1 VGDPRPEQVYREVM
15 VSEPREVTSPFERAE
30 REFLFGQVWPRAGLS
45 RRERRLVTLAC
56 VSAADA
62 PTPIEDHVYAAL
74 ASGDLSLRE
83 MQEFVLQFAVYCGWP
98 KASHVEGV
106 LRAQWAR
113 WMTEQGEQPARWPD
127 LDNENLGD
135 SDWEA
140 RVSRGEQEF
149 RDVNCVP
156 APPRDTPYTHAGILS
171 FVFGHV
177 WQRPGLTRR
186 ERRIITIACVG
197 IDDSPTPLSAHTGSA
212 LESGDISVA
221 EMNEIILQFAAYYGF
236 AKAEAMQLAARRNWE
251 RITTSRASA

>member
-1 VGDPRPEQVYREVM
+1 VGNPRLDQVYRDVM
-15 VSEPREVTSPFERAE
+15 AVEPPEVTSPFEQVE
-30 REFLFGQVWPRAGLS
+30 REFLFGEVWPRAGLS

-62 PTPIEDHVYAAL
+62 PRPIEDHVYAAL
-74 ASGDLSLRE
+74 ASGDLTLAQ
-83 MQEFVLQFAVYCGWP
+83 MQELILQFAVYCGWP

-106 LRAQWAR
+106 LRVQWAR
-113 WMTEQGEQPARWPD
+113 WKKEQGEEPARWPD
-127 LDNENLGD
+127 LDNQTLGD

-149 RDVNCVP
+149 RDVNHVP
-156 APPRDTPYTHAGILS
+156 APPRDTPYTHAGILN

-197 IDDSPTPLSAHTGSA
+197 IDDSPTPLNSHIGSA

-221 EMNEIILQFAAYYGF
+221 EMDEIILQFAAYYGF

-251 RITTSRASA
+251 RITTTGASA